1 VHLSARVLKSSS
13 SPDKSHAVCCYL
25 LLQNEV
31 CFVNGGEQASC
42 CTGYTCT
49 PDSSV
54 KVETSLAEKV
64 MGGVPGVC
72 KKVSATLSA

>member
-1 VHLSARVLKSSS
+1 
-13 SPDKSHAVCCYL
+13 
-25 LLQNEV
+25 LQNEV
-31 CFVNGGEQASC
+31 CFVTGGEQSSC

-54 KVETSLAEKV
+54 KVETSLVEKV